1 MSDKHWALK
10 KEVSLANI
18 IVTVIIICSGIAWAY
33 DLGIDMA
40 LQKDQQKRN
49 TTAIA
54 ENKKETSEYLKSI
67 DEKMGTLI
75 EQLSYFKGRIEGQK
89 QIGQTNEG

>member
-1 MSDKHWALK
+1 MSDKHWSLK

-18 IVTVIIICSGIAWAY
+18 IVTMIIICSGIAWAY

-40 LQKDQQKRN
+40 LQKDQQERN

-54 ENKKETSEYLKSI
+54 DNKKEATEYLKSI
-67 DEKMGTLI
+67 DKNMDTLV
-75 EQLSYFKGRIEGQK
+75 EQLSYFKGKLEG
-89 QIGQTNEG
+89 INP

>member
-1 MSDKHWALK
+1 MAENHWALK

-18 IVTVIIICSGIAWAY
+18 IVTVIIVCSGIAWAY

-40 LQKDQQKRN
+40 LQKDQQERN

-54 ENKKETSEYLKSI
+54 ENKKETTEYLKSI
-67 DEKMGTLI
+67 DEKMGTLVQ
-75 EQLSYFKGRIEGQK
+75 QLSYFKGKLEGQK
-89 QIGQTNEG
+89 SAGKPHEG